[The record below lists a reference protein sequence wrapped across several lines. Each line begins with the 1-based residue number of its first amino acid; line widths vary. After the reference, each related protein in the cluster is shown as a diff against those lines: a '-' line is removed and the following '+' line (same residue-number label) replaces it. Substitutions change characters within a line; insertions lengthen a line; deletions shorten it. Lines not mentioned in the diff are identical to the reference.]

1 MRRHS
6 PQPPVREKWI
16 ASQSGDSLWKS
27 SPACVQWSTIMT
39 ARSFG
44 RELLERYGSPLYVY
58 DLDEVEHQAKGL
70 FGLLPNSAQVL
81 YSVKANPIPEVCA
94 ALRAAGCRVEI
105 ASPLELEVVREAG
118 FAPDQIMCS
127 GPGKTASLVREMLLA
142 GVTHFSCDSWYDL
155 ERLAGVA
162 SATKKHANALLRLQV
177 SGAPSGS
184 VGVGAMQ
191 SHFGADPA
199 ELLKGGAA
207 RVGAL
212 RGAELAGIHIYSGGQ
227 IQSPDK
233 LASTFEHAIHLA
245 EEIAQA
251 GVPLRLLDLGGGF
264 PWPFGTSDAA
274 VDISAL
280 REKLQR
286 VTAQRRLTADAEL
299 WFESGRYLVASSGTL
314 LSTVLD
320 VKVAFGGKTHIILD
334 TGMVHLGGMAG
345 LGRIYRAVASIEPL
359 AEHDGA
365 PLQSVDV
372 MGPTDYALDYV
383 ARDASVPSLEAG
395 DVVAIPNVGA
405 YGLTASLV
413 AFTGLE
419 PPAEV
424 CCRGTSVVA
433 VHRLRT
439 GHERIRT

>member
-1 MRRHS
+1 M
-6 PQPPVREKWI
+6 I
-16 ASQSGDSLWKS
+16 AH
-27 SPACVQWSTIMT
+27 T
-39 ARSFG
+39 FG
-44 RELLERYGSPLYVY
+44 RELVERYGSPLYVY
-58 DLDEVEHQAKGL
+58 DLDEAARQAKAL
-70 FGLLPNSAQVL
+70 FELLPKSAQVL

-94 ALRAAGCRVEI
+94 ALKGAGCRVEI
-105 ASPLELEVVREAG
+105 ASPLELKVVFEAG
-118 FAPDQIMCS
+118 FTPDQILCS
-127 GPGKTASLVREMLLA
+127 GPGKTAAVVREMLLA

-162 SATKKHANALLRLQV
+162 SATKKPANALLRLQV

-191 SHFGADPA
+191 SHFGADPG
-199 ELLKGGAA
+199 ELLNGGAA

-227 IQSPDK
+227 IQSADK

-245 EEIAQA
+245 EQIAEA
-251 GVPLRLLDLGGGF
+251 GVPLRLVDLGGGF
-264 PWPFGTSDAA
+264 PWPFGTSDNP

-280 REKLQR
+280 REKLQH
-286 VTAQRRLTADAEL
+286 VNAQRRLTADAGL

-320 VKVAFGGKTHIILD
+320 VKLWNGKTHIVLD
-334 TGMVHLGGMAG
+334 TGMIHLGGMAG

-359 AEHDGA
+359 AERDGA
-365 PLQSVDV
+365 PLESVDV
-372 MGPTDYALDYV
+372 VGPTDYALDYV
-383 ARDASVPSLEAG
+383 TRDASVPPLKPG
-395 DVVAIPNVGA
+395 DAVSIPNVGA
-405 YGLTASLV
+405 YGLTASLI
-413 AFTGLE
+413 AFAGLE

-433 VHRLRT
+433 VHRHRT
-439 GHERIRT
+439 GHERIWT

>member
-1 MRRHS
+1 
-6 PQPPVREKWI
+6 
-16 ASQSGDSLWKS
+16 
-27 SPACVQWSTIMT
+27 MT
-39 ARSFG
+39 AHDFH

-58 DLDEVEHQAKGL
+58 DLEEAERQAAAL
-70 FGLLPNSAQVL
+70 FELLPNSAQVL

-94 ALRAAGCRVEI
+94 ALKAAGCRVEI
-105 ASPLELEVVREAG
+105 ASPLELKVVFEAG
-118 FAPDQIMCS
+118 FAPDQILCS
-127 GPGKTASLVREMLLA
+127 GPGKSAAVVREMLLA

-155 ERLAGVA
+155 ERLASVA
-162 SATKKHANALLRLQV
+162 LATKKRAKALLRLQV
-177 SGAPSGS
+177 SGAPAGS

-199 ELLKGGAA
+199 ELVNGGAA
-207 RVGAL
+207 KVGAL

-227 IQSPDK
+227 IQSADK

-245 EEIAQA
+245 EEIAEA

-264 PWPFGTSDAA
+264 PWPFGTSDDP
-274 VDISAL
+274 VDVSAL

-286 VTAQRRLTADAEL
+286 VNEQRRLTADAQL

-320 VKVAFGGKTHIILD
+320 VKVWNGKTHIILD

-359 AEHDGA
+359 ADRDSEA
-365 PLQSVDV
+365 LQSADV
-372 MGPTDYALDYV
+372 VGPTDYALDYV
-383 ARDASVPSLEAG
+383 TRDASVPPLKAG
-395 DVVAIPNVGA
+395 DAVAIPNVGA

-413 AFTGLE
+413 AFAGLQ

-433 VHRLRT
+433 VHRLRI
-439 GHERIRT
+439 GHERVSTLSVK

>member
-1 MRRHS
+1 M
-6 PQPPVREKWI
+6 I
-16 ASQSGDSLWKS
+16 AH
-27 SPACVQWSTIMT
+27 
-39 ARSFG
+39 SFG

-58 DLDEVEHQAKGL
+58 DLDEAERQAKAL
-70 FGLLPNSAQVL
+70 FDLLPKSSQVL

-94 ALRAAGCRVEI
+94 ALKSAGCRVEI
-105 ASPLELEVVREAG
+105 ASPLELNVVFEAG
-118 FAPDQIMCS
+118 FTPDQILCS
-127 GPGKTASLVREMLLA
+127 GPGKTAALVREMLLA

-162 SATKKHANALLRLQV
+162 SAIKRPANALLRLQV
-177 SGAPSGS
+177 SGAPAGS

-199 ELLKGGAA
+199 ELLNGGAA
-207 RVGAL
+207 KVGAL

-227 IQSPDK
+227 IQSADK

-245 EEIAQA
+245 EEIAKA

-264 PWPFGTSDAA
+264 PWPFGTSDNP

-280 REKLQR
+280 REKLQGLN
-286 VTAQRRLTADAEL
+286 AHRRLTADAKL

-320 VKVAFGGKTHIILD
+320 VKVWNEKTHIILD
-334 TGMVHLGGMAG
+334 TGMIHLGGMAG

-359 AEHDGA
+359 GEPDGA
-365 PLQSVDV
+365 AIQSADV
-372 MGPTDYALDYV
+372 VGPTDYALDYV
-383 ARDASVPSLEAG
+383 TREASVPSLKPG
-395 DVVAIPNVGA
+395 DTVAIPNVGA

-413 AFTGLE
+413 AFTGSQ

-424 CCRGTSVVA
+424 CCRGSSVVA

-439 GHERIRT
+439 GHERVRT

>member
-1 MRRHS
+1 MLNFR
-6 PQPPVREKWI
+6 
-16 ASQSGDSLWKS
+16 
-27 SPACVQWSTIMT
+27 
-39 ARSFG
+39 
-44 RELLERYGSPLYVY
+44 RELLEHYGSPLYLY
-58 DLDEVEHQAKGL
+58 DLAEAERQAAAL
-70 FGLLPNSAQVL
+70 FELLPESAQVL

-94 ALRAAGCRVEI
+94 ALRRAGCRVEI
-105 ASPLELEVVREAG
+105 ASPLELKVVLEAG
-118 FAPDQIMCS
+118 CAPDQILCS

-155 ERLAGVA
+155 ERLASVA
-162 SATKKHANALLRLQV
+162 RETKKPAKALLRLQV

-199 ELLKGGAA
+199 ELINGGAA

-227 IQSPDK
+227 IQSADK
-233 LASTFEHAIHLA
+233 LAGTFEHAIHLA
-245 EEIAQA
+245 EQIAEA
-251 GVPLRLLDLGGGF
+251 GIPLRLLDLGGGF
-264 PWPFGTSDAA
+264 PWPFGTSDAP

-286 VTAQRRLTADAEL
+286 VNAQRRLTAEAEL

-320 VKVAFGGKTHIILD
+320 VKVWNGKTHVILD
-334 TGMVHLGGMAG
+334 TGMIHLGGMAG

-359 AEHDGA
+359 AERDGA
-365 PLQSVDV
+365 ALQAVDV
-372 MGPTDYALDYV
+372 VGPTDYALDYV
-383 ARDASVPSLEAG
+383 TREASVPPLKPG
-395 DVVAIPNVGA
+395 DAVAIPNVGA

-413 AFTGLE
+413 AFAGLP

-433 VHRLRT
+433 VHQLRT
-439 GHERIRT
+439 GHKRIST

>member
-1 MRRHS
+1 M
-6 PQPPVREKWI
+6 I
-16 ASQSGDSLWKS
+16 
-27 SPACVQWSTIMT
+27 

-58 DLDEVEHQAKGL
+58 DLDEAERQAKSL
-70 FGLLPNSAQVL
+70 FDLLPKSSQVL

-94 ALRAAGCRVEI
+94 ALRSAGCRVEI
-105 ASPLELEVVREAG
+105 ASPLELNVVFEAG
-118 FAPDQIMCS
+118 FTPDQILCS
-127 GPGKTASLVREMLLA
+127 GPGKTAGLVREMLLA

-162 SATKKHANALLRLQV
+162 SAIKRPAIALLRLQV
-177 SGAPSGS
+177 LGAPAGS

-199 ELLKGGAA
+199 ELLNGGAA

-212 RGAELAGIHIYSGGQ
+212 QGAELAGIHIYSGGQ
-227 IQSPDK
+227 IQSADK

-245 EEIAQA
+245 EEIAKA

-264 PWPFGTSDAA
+264 PWPFGTSDNP

-286 VTAQRRLTADAEL
+286 LNAHRRLTADAKL

-320 VKVAFGGKTHIILD
+320 VKVWNEKTHIILD
-334 TGMVHLGGMAG
+334 TGMIHLGGMAG

-359 AEHDGA
+359 AERDGA
-365 PLQSVDV
+365 AIQSADV
-372 MGPTDYALDYV
+372 VGPTDYALDYV
-383 ARDASVPSLEAG
+383 TREASVPSLKPG
-395 DVVAIPNVGA
+395 DAVAIPNVGA

-413 AFTGLE
+413 AFTGSQ

>member
-1 MRRHS
+1 
-6 PQPPVREKWI
+6 
-16 ASQSGDSLWKS
+16 
-27 SPACVQWSTIMT
+27 MT
-39 ARSFG
+39 RNFR

-58 DLDEVEHQAKGL
+58 DLDEAERQAKAL
-70 FGLLPNSAQVL
+70 FELLPNSAQVL
-81 YSVKANPIPEVCA
+81 YSVKANPIPEMCA
-94 ALRAAGCRVEI
+94 ALRGAGCRVEI
-105 ASPLELEVVREAG
+105 ASPLELDVVREAG
-118 FAPDQIMCS
+118 HRPDQILCS

-162 SATKKHANALLRLQV
+162 AETKKPAKALLRLQI

-199 ELLKGGAA
+199 ELINGGAD
-207 RVGAL
+207 RL
-212 RGAELAGIHIYSGGQ
+212 SKLCGAELAGIHIYSGGQ
-227 IQSPDK
+227 IQSADK
-233 LASTFEHAIHLA
+233 LAGTFEHAIHIA
-245 EEIAQA
+245 EEIAA
-251 GVPLRLLDLGGGF
+251 TGVPLRILDVGGGF
-264 PWPFGTSDAA
+264 PWPFGTSEAPI
-274 VDISAL
+274 DISAL
-280 REKLQR
+280 REKLQG
-286 VTAQRRLTADAEL
+286 VNAQRKLTADADL

-320 VKVAFGGKTHIILD
+320 VKIWNNKTYIILD
-334 TGMVHLGGMAG
+334 TGMIHLGGMAG
-345 LGRIYRAVASIEPL
+345 LGRIYRAVASIESL
-359 AEHDGA
+359 SERDGA
-365 PLQSVDV
+365 PLRSVDV
-372 MGPTDYALDYV
+372 VGPTDYALDYV
-383 ARDASVPSLEAG
+383 TRDASVAPLKPG

-413 AFTGLE
+413 AFAGLQ

-439 GHERIRT
+439 GHERISA

>member
-1 MRRHS
+1 M
-6 PQPPVREKWI
+6 I
-16 ASQSGDSLWKS
+16 
-27 SPACVQWSTIMT
+27 

-58 DLDEVEHQAKGL
+58 DLDEAERQAKSL
-70 FGLLPNSAQVL
+70 FDLLPKSSQVL

-94 ALRAAGCRVEI
+94 ALRSAGCRVEI
-105 ASPLELEVVREAG
+105 ASPLELNVVFEAG
-118 FAPDQIMCS
+118 FTPDQILCS
-127 GPGKTASLVREMLLA
+127 GPGKTAGLVREMLLA

-162 SATKKHANALLRLQV
+162 SAIKRPAIALLRLQV
-177 SGAPSGS
+177 LGAPAGS

-199 ELLKGGAA
+199 ELLNGGAD

-212 RGAELAGIHIYSGGQ
+212 QGAELAGIHIYSGGQ
-227 IQSPDK
+227 IQSADK

-245 EEIAQA
+245 EEIAKA

-264 PWPFGTSDAA
+264 PWPFGTSDNP

-286 VTAQRRLTADAEL
+286 LNAHRRLTADAKL

-320 VKVAFGGKTHIILD
+320 VKVWNEKTHIILD
-334 TGMVHLGGMAG
+334 TGMIHLGGMAG

-359 AEHDGA
+359 AERDGA
-365 PLQSVDV
+365 AIQSADV
-372 MGPTDYALDYV
+372 VGPTDYALDYV
-383 ARDASVPSLEAG
+383 TREASVPSLKPG
-395 DVVAIPNVGA
+395 DAVAIPNVGA

-413 AFTGLE
+413 AFTGSQ

>member
-1 MRRHS
+1 MAAH
-6 PQPPVREKWI
+6 
-16 ASQSGDSLWKS
+16 D
-27 SPACVQWSTIMT
+27 
-39 ARSFG
+39 FH

-58 DLDEVEHQAKGL
+58 DLEEAERQAKAL
-70 FGLLPNSAQVL
+70 FELLPKSAQVL

-105 ASPLELEVVREAG
+105 ASPLELKVVFEAG
-118 FAPDQIMCS
+118 FAPDQILCS
-127 GPGKTASLVREMLLA
+127 GPGKSAAVVREMLLA

-155 ERLAGVA
+155 ERLASVA
-162 SATKKHANALLRLQV
+162 SATKKPANALLRLQL
-177 SGAPSGS
+177 SGAPAGS

-199 ELLKGGAA
+199 ELLNGGAA
-207 RVGAL
+207 KVGAL

-227 IQSPDK
+227 IQSADK

-245 EEIAQA
+245 EEIAEA

-264 PWPFGTSDAA
+264 PWPFGTSDDP
-274 VDISAL
+274 VDVSAL

-286 VTAQRRLTADAEL
+286 VNEQRRLTADAKL

-320 VKVAFGGKTHIILD
+320 VKVWDGKTHIILD
-334 TGMVHLGGMAG
+334 TGMIHLGGMAG

-359 AEHDGA
+359 VERDGEA
-365 PLQSVDV
+365 LESADV
-372 MGPTDYALDYV
+372 VGPTDYALDYV
-383 ARDASVPSLEAG
+383 TRDASVPPLKAG
-395 DVVAIPNVGA
+395 DAVAIPNVGA
-405 YGLTASLV
+405 YGITASLV
-413 AFTGLE
+413 AFAGLQ

-439 GHERIRT
+439 GHQRVSTLPVK

>member
-1 MRRHS
+1 M
-6 PQPPVREKWI
+6 V
-16 ASQSGDSLWKS
+16 ASD
-27 SPACVQWSTIMT
+27 
-39 ARSFG
+39 FG
-44 RELLERYGSPLYVY
+44 RELLERYGSPVYVY
-58 DLDEVEHQAKGL
+58 DLDEAERQAKAL
-70 FGLLPNSAQVL
+70 LELLPKSAQVL
-81 YSVKANPIPEVCA
+81 YSVKANPIPELCA
-94 ALRAAGCRVEI
+94 ALKRAGCRVEI
-105 ASPLELEVVREAG
+105 ASPQELRVVLEAG
-118 FAPDQIMCS
+118 FTPDKILCS

-155 ERLAGVA
+155 ERLSGVA
-162 SATKKHANALLRLQV
+162 AAMKKRANALLRLQV

-184 VGVGAMQ
+184 VGVGALQ
-191 SHFGADPA
+191 SHFGADPV
-199 ELLKGGAA
+199 ELLNGGVD
-207 RVGAL
+207 RVSAL
-212 RGAELAGIHIYSGGQ
+212 QGAELAGIHIYSGGQ
-227 IQSPDK
+227 IQSADK
-233 LASTFEHAIHLA
+233 LAGTFEYAIHLA
-245 EEIAQA
+245 EQIAQA

-280 REKLQR
+280 PEKLQR
-286 VTAQRRLTADAEL
+286 VNAQRRLTADAEL

-320 VKVAFGGKTHIILD
+320 VKVGNDKTHIILD

-359 AEHDGA
+359 AERDGA
-365 PLQSVDV
+365 PLQAVDV
-372 MGPTDYALDYV
+372 VGPTDYALDYV
-383 ARDASVPSLEAG
+383 TRDASVPSLKAG
-395 DVVAIPNVGA
+395 DAVAIPNVGA

-413 AFTGLE
+413 AFTGLQ

-439 GHERIRT
+439 GHQRVSKLPVK

>member
-1 MRRHS
+1 
-6 PQPPVREKWI
+6 
-16 ASQSGDSLWKS
+16 
-27 SPACVQWSTIMT
+27 MT
-39 ARSFG
+39 RNFR

-58 DLDEVEHQAKGL
+58 DLDEAERQAKAL
-70 FGLLPNSAQVL
+70 FELLPNSAQVL
-81 YSVKANPIPEVCA
+81 YSVKANPVPEVCA
-94 ALRAAGCRVEI
+94 ALRGAGCRVEI
-105 ASPLELEVVREAG
+105 ASPLELDVVREAG
-118 FAPDQIMCS
+118 HRPDQILCS

-162 SATKKHANALLRLQV
+162 AETKKPAKALLRLQI

-199 ELLKGGAA
+199 ELINGGAD
-207 RVGAL
+207 RL
-212 RGAELAGIHIYSGGQ
+212 SKLCGAELAGIHIYSGGQ
-227 IQSPDK
+227 IQSADK
-233 LASTFEHAIHLA
+233 LAGTFEHAIHIA
-245 EEIAQA
+245 EEIAA
-251 GVPLRLLDLGGGF
+251 TGVPLRILDVGGGF
-264 PWPFGTSDAA
+264 PWPFGTSEAPI
-274 VDISAL
+274 DISAL
-280 REKLQR
+280 REKLQA
-286 VTAQRRLTADAEL
+286 VNAQRKLTADADL

-320 VKVAFGGKTHIILD
+320 VKTWNNKTYIILD
-334 TGMVHLGGMAG
+334 TGMIHLGGMAG
-345 LGRIYRAVASIEPL
+345 LGRIYRAVASIESL
-359 AEHDGA
+359 SERDGA
-365 PLQSVDV
+365 PLRSVDV
-372 MGPTDYALDYV
+372 VGPTDYALDYV
-383 ARDASVPSLEAG
+383 TRDASVAPLKPG

-413 AFTGLE
+413 AFAGLQ

-439 GHERIRT
+439 GHERISA